1 MVERVAT
8 GLVDEFEMVVLTI
21 EVAHSFHVTRN
32 VGKTKSASIVS
43 YLMPDLLALDFCSAS
58 ADKCVYLVGGK
69 RLPKLTILLPEMV
82 HNERSPMYAL
92 RSPKALEFGAATMQ
106 GYAY

>member
-1 MVERVAT
+1 
-8 GLVDEFEMVVLTI
+8 MVVLTI